1 MVPDAVF
8 FIKYLRTLGF
18 SATSDIFAENA
29 LCFRNA
35 LVRANYTDLQRGIHE
50 TTEYLELFLRNLLLC
65 EKHELH
71 NRDLSSHKLLKKVRF
86 CSKMRI

>member
-8 FIKYLRTLGF
+8 FIEYLRTLGF
-18 SATSDIFAENA
+18 SATNDIFAENVQY
-29 LCFRNA
+29 FRNA

-50 TTEYLELFLRNLLLC
+50 TTEYIEIFLRNLLLD

-71 NRDLSSHKLLKKVRF
+71 NQDLHIMMKKCDFVV
-86 CSKMRI
+86 K

>member
-18 SATSDIFAENA
+18 SATNEIFAENA
-29 LCFRNA
+29 KYFRKA

-50 TTEYLELFLRNLLLC
+50 TTEYLEIFLRNLLLD

-71 NRDLSSHKLLKKVRF
+71 NRDLHIIMKKVRF